1 MSHTAARSSLRVE
14 RDDHVAHLILTGPG
28 KGNAMG
34 PHTWTDIPAA
44 LDELEADASIHALVI
59 SGHGEHFSYGLDLAA
74 AAAGLEAGD
83 AHARRFFL
91 DEVERM
97 QRAFTR
103 VAESR
108 LPAIAAVTGWC
119 IGSGVE
125 LVAACD
131 MRYAHAG
138 AKFSLR
144 EVQLAIVADLGGLQ
158 RLPYIVG
165 DGHARELALTGKTV
179 DARRAAEIGLV
190 NDVVDDVV
198 AHALTVAREIAAFS
212 SLTTGGVK
220 RVMNAS
226 RGKPID
232 EGLAYVAA
240 WNAAFLQSADL
251 TAALSRFK
259 RTQSP

>member
-1 MSHTAARSSLRVE
+1 MSHTPARPSLRVE
-14 RDDHVAHLILTGPG
+14 RDGNVAHLILTGPG

-44 LDELEADASIHALVI
+44 LDELEADASVHVLVI
-59 SGHGEHFSYGLDLAA
+59 SGSGEHFSYGLDLAA
-74 AAAGLEAGD
+74 SAATFEGGD
-83 AHARRFFL
+83 ATARRAL
-91 DEVERM
+91 LTDIERM

-108 LPAIAAVTGWC
+108 LPAIAAVAGWC

-125 LVAACD
+125 LACACD
-131 MRYAHAG
+131 IRYANVG

-165 DGHARELALTGKTV
+165 DGHARELALTGKTI
-179 DARRAAEIGLV
+179 DAVRAAHIGLV
-190 NDVVDDVV
+190 NDTVDDVV
-198 AHALTVAREIAAFS
+198 AHALEVAREIASLS
-212 SLTTGGVK
+212 SLATGGVK

-226 RGKPID
+226 RGKTVD

-251 TAALSRFK
+251 AAAMARFK
-259 RTQSP
+259 R